1 MAVAQFPRL
10 SPRKG
15 RAFAAIAAVLVP
27 VGQYGLI
34 IRPWPLSVPTEMV
47 LAAMMLTGMVLAV
60 MVLIGTPGWRREGRG
75 VLDEREAAETAA
87 VLSLSYRIMGFLL
100 LAFALWF
107 NLARQENSFGLVAP
121 PPRVTGL
128 LMIDL
133 FWLHMLLPSLI
144 LVWRSRDDEE
154 D

>member
-1 MAVAQFPRL
+1 MAVAQLPRL

-15 RAFAAIAAVLVP
+15 RVFTAAAAVLVP

-34 IRPWPLSVPTEMV
+34 IRPWPLSVPAEMS
-47 LAAMMLTGMVLAV
+47 LAAMMLTGMGLATMV
-60 MVLIGTPGWRREGRG
+60 MILTPGWRREGRG

-87 VLSLSYRIMGFLL
+87 VLSLSYRIMGLLL

-107 NLARQENSFGLVAP
+107 NLARQENSFGLTAP
-121 PPRVTGL
+121 RPLVTGL
-128 LMIDL
+128 LTIDL
-133 FWLHMLLPSLI
+133 FWLHILLPSLI